1 MTSPLQFSLSALF
14 RVALVVGLLSI
25 RSLLA
30 AAAAPLDPKT
40 EYEAVLSLAKLMIP
54 DAVRA
59 DEVAK
64 ANWFLERHARLHTR
78 GAAFLEQHATHPL
91 RWDVLVLLRYGG
103 DMQVKVSRSGFRTV
117 LATPESKAAWDARYF
132 PRLRTLLAS
141 PDASPSARGEALR
154 HLIDHTG
161 SHALAHPAQAAAAVI
176 DVRSWLERHEREFPR
191 SPYFPGLNHTYI
203 ALLDATAPEKCV
215 AYLRE
220 LEQRYR
226 GSDHLDRQIQE
237 LVAGRKRALEA
248 QALPVDNLWAQLGAL
263 EPAFGDPARYRG
275 KVVLI
280 GLGPVTYS
288 SLTERLEDYHAQFGE
303 AGLVIVQV
311 ASRNNAVGLAS
322 EAEQRR
328 DMEKI
333 VAIRKWPWPI
343 LWNPK
348 SHMEFAKTWGLNSIP
363 AWLLVGRDGRLVSD
377 RTTPLTVTI
386 PHELARPLT
395 P

>member
-1 MTSPLQFSLSALF
+1 MHSSPFALL
-14 RVALVVGLLSI
+14 RIALVVGLLSM
-25 RSLLA
+25 RTLLA
-30 AAAAPLDPKT
+30 AATAALDPKA
-40 EYEAVLSLAKLMIP
+40 EYEALLSLAKRMIP

-64 ANWFLERHARLHTR
+64 ANWFLDRHARLHTR

-117 LATPESKAAWDARYF
+117 LATPESQAAWNASYF
-132 PRLRTLLAS
+132 PRLKTLLAS
-141 PDASPSARGEALR
+141 SDASPSARGEALR
-154 HLIDHTG
+154 QLIDHTG
-161 SHALAHPAQAAAAVI
+161 RHALAHPAEAAAAVV
-176 DVRSWLERHEREFPR
+176 DVRGWLEQHEHEFPR
-191 SPYFPGLNHTYI
+191 SAYLPGLNHTYI

-215 AYLRE
+215 AYIRE

-226 GSDHLDRQIQE
+226 GSDHLDRQMQE
-237 LVAGRKRALEA
+237 LIAGRKRALEA
-248 QALPVDNLWAQLGAL
+248 QALPVDDLWAQLGAWD
-263 EPAFGDPARYRG
+263 PSFGDPARYKG

-288 SLTERLEDYHAQFGE
+288 SFTERLEDYHAQFGD

-311 ASRNNAVGLAS
+311 ASRNNAVGLPS

-348 SHMEFAKTWGLNSIP
+348 SHMEIARKWGLNSIP
-363 AWLLVGRDGRLVSD
+363 AWLVVGRDGRLVSD
-377 RTTPLTVTI
+377 RATPLTVTI
-386 PHELARPLT
+386 PRELARPVE